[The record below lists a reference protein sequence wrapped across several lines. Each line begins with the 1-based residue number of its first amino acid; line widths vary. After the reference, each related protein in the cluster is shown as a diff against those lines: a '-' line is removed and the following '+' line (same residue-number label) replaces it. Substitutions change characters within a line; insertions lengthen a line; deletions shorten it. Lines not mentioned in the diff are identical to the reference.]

1 MQNLPIYIPA
11 AFIITTLITLLL
23 LYKAARYSKPVIII
37 TLIWLA
43 VQTVLGLSG
52 FYQNTTGLPPRFM
65 LLLMP
70 PVIFIT
76 MLFLLKPG
84 KKAIDTFD
92 TKTLTLLHTVRIL
105 VELVL
110 FALYAHKTIPQLM
123 TFESRNFD
131 ILCGFTAPFI
141 YYFGYV
147 KPILSKKVLL
157 AWNIIC
163 LLLLANIAIIAVL
176 SAPFAFQR
184 FAFNQPDIAL
194 LYFPYIWLPGF
205 VVLAVLFAHIATM
218 RKLII

>member
-1 MQNLPIYIPA
+1 MQHLPIYIPA
-11 AFIITTLITLLL
+11 AFITTTLITLLL

-43 VQTVLGLSG
+43 LQTALGLSG
-52 FYQNTTGLPPRFM
+52 FYQNTAGLPPRFM
-65 LLLMP
+65 LLLIP
-70 PVIFIT
+70 PVIFII
-76 MLFLLKPG
+76 MLFTLKPG
-84 KKAIDTFD
+84 RKAIDTFD
-92 TKTLTLLHTVRIL
+92 TKILTLLHTVRIL

-110 FALYAHKTIPQLM
+110 YALYANKTIPQLM
-123 TFESRNFD
+123 TFEGRNFD
-131 ILCGFTAPFI
+131 ILCGLTAPLI

-147 KPILSKKVLL
+147 KPILSKKILL

>member
-1 MQNLPIYIPA
+1 M
-11 AFIITTLITLLL
+11 
-23 LYKAARYSKPVIII
+23 III

-43 VQTVLGLSG
+43 LQTALGLSG
-52 FYQNTTGLPPRFM
+52 FYQNTAGLPPRFM
-65 LLLMP
+65 LLLIP
-70 PVIFIT
+70 PVIFII
-76 MLFLLKPG
+76 MLFTLKPG
-84 KKAIDTFD
+84 RKAIDTFD

-123 TFESRNFD
+123 TFEGRNFD
-131 ILCGFTAPFI
+131 ILCGLTAPLI

-147 KPILSKKVLL
+147 KPILSKKILL

-184 FAFNQPDIAL
+184 LAFTQPDIAL

-205 VVLAVLFAHIATM
+205 VVPAVLFAHLATI
-218 RKLII
+218 RKLLI